1 MASLYEID
9 QRILSLVDEETG
21 EITNFE
27 QLDKLQ
33 IEREAKIENIAL
45 WIKNLKSDEES
56 YKTEKQAFEDRQRQA
71 KQRRESLERYL
82 SDVLNGEKFQTAKVE
97 CSFRKSPPSVEIYDI
112 LALPKE
118 FLRYKDPEADKTAI
132 KEAIKEGKEIA
143 GARLVIN
150 LNLQIK

>member
-9 QRILSLVDEETG
+9 QRILALVDEETG

-56 YKTEKQAFEDRQRQA
+56 YKAEKQAFEDRQRQA

-82 SDVLNGEKFQTAKVE
+82 SDVLNGEKFKTARVE
-97 CSFRKSPPSVEIYDI
+97 CSFRKSQKIEVENIE
-112 LALPKE
+112 LLPEE
-118 FLRYKDPEADKTAI
+118 FLNYKNPEADKTAI
-132 KEAIKEGKEIA
+132 KEAIKEGKEVA
-143 GARLVIN
+143 GARIVYA